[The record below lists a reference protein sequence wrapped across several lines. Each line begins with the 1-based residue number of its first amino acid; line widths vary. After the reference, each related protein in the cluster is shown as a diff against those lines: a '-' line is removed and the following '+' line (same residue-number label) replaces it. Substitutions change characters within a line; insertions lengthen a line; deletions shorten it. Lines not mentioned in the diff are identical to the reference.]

1 MLPVVRGVPETTK
14 QIALYS
20 VSMFALTLGLFAVAQ
35 LGLIYLVGTIAIG
48 ALFLAQAMRMWRDGT
63 DARAVRLYK
72 YSTTYLTVLFAL
84 IVVDVLV
91 PLPV

>member
-1 MLPVVRGVPETTK
+1 
-14 QIALYS
+14 
-20 VSMFALTLGLFAVAQ
+20 
-35 LGLIYLVGTIAIG
+35 
-48 ALFLAQAMRMWRDGT
+48 MWRDGT